1 MSRVLKRREGSP
13 PILEEVEVNETQTIS
28 PRSIAEALDEP
39 PHLEKIKERIDVLDI
54 GVDLNEGEPISRS
67 ELKLPPV
74 PGPYLN
80 WEQWSKYASTLTKDH
95 WSHVDC
101 YLYRYFPI
109 IDQDP
114 KYIDCFGQ
122 WQEFNY
128 YVERHGG
135 GKYGLSVCDRAL
147 SKHQQQICSVR
158 FEVDW
163 HKFPPL
169 LNYTTLELGD
179 KRNRAYINK
188 LINQGILT
196 PDMEIVPMQPRGNP
210 DQTELVNKLTDKV
223 IDLASSNNRENNRPR
238 ESGVENQ
245 AASAAIK
252 MVSDVSQKLMEQQI
266 ANSNPLAQIEA
277 LAKLANLGKGDN
289 GALEVM
295 KLMME
300 MQKEANATLRESI
313 KATNERM
320 EKLIEKISESHQN
333 NGNNPG
339 TLLDSLE
346 TMMSI
351 TERLGGASKEPSLV
365 NSLIGL
371 GEKVLPHFM
380 GPLAQF
386 VISKQ
391 GSPLPIQNPP
401 ALPPGSPNI
410 VSMPSPNE
418 GTQPMPESQPNV
430 TKEQVAQFISQF
442 GPRITTAMEKGD
454 SGADI
459 AQSLETLMGYDT
471 YLQIRAVME
480 DKNLV
485 MEGAQMV
492 PQFWTLIKGHGIP
505 KFEEF
510 IDSFCEWA
518 TIREQPETDGEVS

>member
-1 MSRVLKRREGSP
+1 M
-13 PILEEVEVNETQTIS
+13 
-28 PRSIAEALDEP
+28 
-39 PHLEKIKERIDVLDI
+39 
-54 GVDLNEGEPISRS
+54 
-67 ELKLPPV
+67 
-74 PGPYLN
+74 
-80 WEQWSKYASTLTKDH
+80 
-95 WSHVDC
+95 DC

-122 WQEFNY
+122 WQDFNY

-188 LINQGILT
+188 LVNQGILT
-196 PDMEIVPMQPRGNP
+196 PDMEIIPMQPRGNP
-210 DQTELVNKLTDKV
+210 DQTELVGKLVDKV
-223 IDLASSNNRENNRPR
+223 TEMAANNSRDNKPKDNAL
-238 ESGVENQ
+238 ENQ
-245 AASAAIK
+245 AASKAIDMVTDVYKRSMDQQMNSNDPMK
-252 MVSDVSQKLMEQQI
+252 MVDTVSKLVSLVQPKQDNSNLEFMKMLMESQSKVTTMI
-266 ANSNPLAQIEA
+266 L
-277 LAKLANLGKGDN
+277 
-289 GALEVM
+289 
-295 KLMME
+295 
-300 MQKEANATLRESI
+300 ESI
-313 KATNERM
+313 KTTNERM
-320 EKLIEKISESHQN
+320 EKMIEKLGESHQT
-333 NGNNPG
+333 NGSNPG
-339 TLLDSLE
+339 SMLDSLE
-346 TMMSI
+346 TMLAI
-351 TERLGGASKEPSLV
+351 TDRLGGAGKEPSIV

-401 ALPPGSPNI
+401 ALPPGSPNV

-418 GTQPMPESQPNV
+418 GTQAMPESQPSI

-518 TIREQPETDGEVS
+518 SLREQPEPDGEAS